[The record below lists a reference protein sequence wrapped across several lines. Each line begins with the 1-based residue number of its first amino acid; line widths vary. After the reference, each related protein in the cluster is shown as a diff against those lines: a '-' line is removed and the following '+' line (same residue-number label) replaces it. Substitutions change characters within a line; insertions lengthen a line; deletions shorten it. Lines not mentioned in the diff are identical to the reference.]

1 MPDVDWS
8 KCPEVER
15 VPGRRAGEPVLR
27 GSRVTVAEVMDNYAN
42 DSSPEEISENFGL
55 PMNAA
60 QSTQCLLAF
69 GACLYGGEL

>member
-55 PMNAA
+55 PIEQLRALFDCAA
-60 QSTQCLLAF
+60 RHTHASRL
-69 GACLYGGEL
+69 